1 VRVRFGA
8 MNFEALVEN
17 ISWAS
22 VSGETMMDRHGRDV
36 AVVVAKVAYKVSR
49 EGAPRLALAPVRR
62 VDEGDGGGG
71 VRFPAD
77 LVADEKPGTD
87 VGLVGKA
94 YPPPRSAGN
103 KGRVYAWLQVGSL
116 RKVVVVH
123 GPRVFV
129 KSWRGGVAP
138 SDPAPLVEPV
148 PLRFDHAFGG
158 LDPVSGAFEPSNPI
172 GKGFSSQPTRLIGEP
187 APALEPASIEEG
199 GAPSHPTHGC
209 FAPVLAHWEPR
220 RSRIGTHDQA
230 WSKSRAP
237 VRPRDFDP
245 MHHAWSVPGLHSGTP
260 LLGDEQVE
268 VGGIVPEGLWRFR
281 LPRYAVQFGSQ
292 IDGKKVAYETHLDGF
307 LIDTETRAVE
317 LTWRASIVLPRKWE
331 RLERIYVLGVGTLPE
346 DVIRDP
352 SRSVGPRQA
361 ADPARARSV

>member
-1 VRVRFGA
+1 

-22 VSGETMMDRHGRDV
+22 VDGETTMDRHGRDV
-36 AVVVAKVAYKVSR
+36 AVVVAKMAYKVSR

-87 VGLVGKA
+87 VGLVGIA
-94 YPPPRSAGN
+94 YPPPRSAGI
-103 KGRVYAWLQVGSL
+103 KGRVYAWLQVGTL

-123 GPRVFV
+123 GPRVYV
-129 KSWRGGVAP
+129 KNWRGAVAP
-138 SDPAPLVEPV
+138 SDPAPFVEPV
-148 PLRFDHAFGG
+148 PLRFDKCYGG
-158 LDPVSGAFEPSNPI
+158 MDHISGAFEPANPI
-172 GKGFSSQPTRLIGEP
+172 GMGFSSQPTRLLGEP
-187 APALEPASIEEG
+187 APPLEPASIEEG
-199 GAPSHPTHGC
+199 GAPCHASYGAFSPI
-209 FAPVLAHWEPR
+209 PAHWEPR
-220 RSRIGTHDQA
+220 RSRIGTHDAA
-230 WSKSRAP
+230 WAKSRAP

-245 MHHAWSVPGLHSGTP
+245 MHHAWSVPGLYSGAP
-260 LLGDEQVE
+260 LLGDEPVE
-268 VGGIVPEGLWRFR
+268 VGGVLPDGVWRFR

-352 SRSVGPRQA
+352 GRSVGAGRA
-361 ADPARARSV
+361 ADPAHARSV